1 MRILIIED
9 DPFLR
14 RAYEVGLRGQGFEVH
29 LAADGEIGIRMA
41 AENPPDAILMDIL
54 LPGLSGT
61 QVLDQLK
68 QNPDVSAI
76 PVIVLS
82 NSCTSSEAGAV
93 LAMGASAYFSKSRAQ
108 LSEIGRKIRELCSAA
123 S

>member
-9 DPFLR
+9 DAFLC
-14 RAYEVGLRGQGFEVH
+14 RAYEVGLRGQGFDVQI
-29 LAADGEIGIRMA
+29 AADGEIGMRMA
-41 AENPPDAILMDIL
+41 GANPPDAILLDIL

-68 QNPDVSAI
+68 QNPKVSAI

-82 NSCTSSEAGAV
+82 NCCTTSEAAAV
-93 LAMGASAYFSKSRAQ
+93 LAMGASAYLPKSRAP
-108 LSEIGRKIRELCSAA
+108 LADIGKTIRELCPARG
-123 S
+123 